1 MPAEAHT
8 EKHKLLQ
15 GIPAR
20 AAAAVASGSAAT
32 LEGAT
37 KLFSTLA
44 HLIVDDKSTFNHI
57 RNE

>member
-1 MPAEAHT
+1 MLAEAQT

-32 LEGAT
+32 VEGAT

-44 HLIVDDKSTFNHI
+44 HLIVDDKSTFNLI
-57 RNE
+57 WNK